1 MSVAA
6 PDDLPRSFA
15 AAWSARDAGMIASLF
30 AEDADLLSLT
40 GHWAEGRKAIA
51 ETFAGE
57 LAGAFLRAKL
67 VTGRVKTRQLA
78 PGVVQVMQRFVLSG
92 ILNPDGSDAGRVGAI
107 LAAVLVTGTEGWL
120 IAAAQFTAEA

>member
-1 MSVAA
+1 MSVRS
-6 PDDLPRSFA
+6 PDALPRAFA
-15 AAWSARDAGMIASLF
+15 AAWAARDADEIAALF

-67 VTGRVKTRQLA
+67 VTGRVKERALGPDTA
-78 PGVVQVMQRFVLSG
+78 VVIQRFVLSG
-92 ILNPDGSDAGRVGAI
+92 ILRPDGSDAGRVSAV
-107 LAAVLVTGTEGWL
+107 LAATLSMSKDGWQ
-120 IAAAQFTAEA
+120 IACAQFAAEG

>member
-1 MSVAA
+1 MSVPA
-6 PDDLPRSFA
+6 PDALPRAFA
-15 AAWSARDAGMIASLF
+15 AAWAARDADAIAALF
-30 AEDADLLSLT
+30 ATDADLLSLT
-40 GHWAEGRKAIA
+40 GRWAEGRKAIA

-67 VTGRVKTRQLA
+67 VTGRVKQRALA
-78 PGVVQVMQRFVLSG
+78 PGVAQVMQRFVLSG

-107 LAAVLVTGTEGWL
+107 LSAVLVEGPQGWT

>member
-1 MSVAA
+1 MSVPA
-6 PDDLPRSFA
+6 PDALPRAFA
-15 AAWSARDAGMIASLF
+15 AAWAARDADAIAALF
-30 AEDADLLSLT
+30 AADADLLSLT

-67 VTGRVKTRQLA
+67 VTGRVKQRALA
-78 PGVVQVMQRFVLSG
+78 PGVAQVMQRFVLSG

-107 LAAVLVTGTEGWL
+107 LSAVLVEGPQGWT

>member
-1 MSVAA
+1 MTVPS
-6 PDDLPRSFA
+6 PDQLPRRFA
-15 AAWSARDAGMIASLF
+15 AAWSARDAEQIAALF

-40 GHWAEGRKAIA
+40 GRWAEGRKAIT

-67 VTGRVKTRQLA
+67 VTGRVKLRDLA
-78 PGVVQVMQRFVLSG
+78 PGVAQVMQRFVLSG

-107 LAAVLVTGTEGWL
+107 LSAVLVEGPEGWTV
-120 IAAAQFTAEA
+120 AAAQFTAEA

>member
-1 MSVAA
+1 MSVAS
-6 PDDLPRSFA
+6 PQSLPQSFA
-15 AAWSARDAGMIASLF
+15 AAWATRDAAMIATLF

-40 GHWAEGRKAIA
+40 GHWAEGRRAIA
-51 ETFAGE
+51 ETFAAE

-67 VTGRVKTRQLA
+67 VTGRVKTRPLA

-107 LAAVLVTGTEGWL
+107 LSAVLVERPEGWP
-120 IAAAQFTAEA
+120 IASAQFTAEA